1 MKTLLA
7 SMAVLLVI
15 ALLAWALGEQ
25 ASATRQIAAAATV
38 SAAGQTA
45 GSVTSTV
52 LAVLLALV
60 LLVAVGAVLYLWLR
74 MKALERQLPGPA
86 PRTGRWAPGPHARW
100 EPAEPEGRAV
110 AADPLAQLVQL
121 EVLRTLRELRG
132 TRQQPALTVED
143 NNEEPPASIDASN
156 LWPW

>member
-7 SMAVLLVI
+7 SLAVLLVI

-45 GSVTSTV
+45 GSVTTTV
-52 LAVLLALV
+52 LTILLVLV
-60 LLVAVGAVLYLWLR
+60 LLGAGCAVGYLWLR
-74 MKALERQLPGPA
+74 MKALERQLSGPVS
-86 PRTGRWAPGPHARW
+86 RTSRWVAGPNARW
-100 EPAEPEGRAV
+100 EQAELASRTV
-110 AADPLAQLVQL
+110 TTDPLGQLVQL

-132 TRQQPALTVED
+132 VRQAQPALTVEED
-143 NNEEPPASIDASN
+143 PDAGN
-156 LWPW
+156 VWPW